1 MDVFASR
8 RVVECGSA
16 FLAGLAG
23 SGLMMHCYGRWAAA
37 PRRGATEDFSV
48 NSRQPAAGKFGASDD
63 LPDAET
69 HSLQRAKARSAQ
81 AIGGGMTGTERELQ
95 PEPELQSQS
104 QQQTQQQHVRQRRQ
118 QQQQPRRRN
127 STRQGPAAQRADAL
141 DRFYAANVPD
151 DWKRT
156 GLSQA
161 ELERHAKRWL
171 VPVAVGILNLTS
183 DWNVGA
189 IMRTAAL
196 FKFCRFVI
204 LGRNKY
210 DTRGAVGASR
220 YIEVQ
225 KQPAMQGDQVQVD
238 VLREYLRRECFT
250 PVFIAGRGG
259 GRGDTRGA
267 GSMCHEQAGAKQGG
281 GVLLGRMSWSE
292 AYALLPDGQQFLLM
306 LGNEGVGIPP
316 EVLALRFEFPGS
328 FILSVEQ
335 FGMMRSMNVAVAA
348 GIVLHHCASW
358 HVGRLSTAGSL
369 LPA

>member
-1 MDVFASR
+1 MR
-8 RVVECGSA
+8 
-16 FLAGLAG
+16 
-23 SGLMMHCYGRWAAA
+23 
-37 PRRGATEDFSV
+37 ATE
-48 NSRQPAAGKFGASDD
+48 AGMEKVALDATEER
-63 LPDAET
+63 LP
-69 HSLQRAKARSAQ
+69 
-81 AIGGGMTGTERELQ
+81 
-95 PEPELQSQS
+95 PEPKFQPQ
-104 QQQTQQQHVRQRRQ
+104 RQ
-118 QQQQPRRRN
+118 QQQRQQQQRQPRRT
-127 STRQGPAAQRADAL
+127 TRQGPGAQRADAL
-141 DRFYAANVPD
+141 DRFYSANVPD

-171 VPVAVGILNLTS
+171 VPVAVSILNLTS

-225 KQPAMQGDQVQVD
+225 KQPAMQGDQIQVE
-238 VLREYLRRECFT
+238 VLREYLKRECFT

-267 GSMCHEQAGAKQGG
+267 GSSCQEQAGTRKGG
-281 GVLLGRMSWSE
+281 GILLGEMSWSE
-292 AYALLPDGQQFLLM
+292 AYASLPDGQQFLLM

-358 HVGRLSTAGSL
+358 HVRRLSTAGSL
-369 LPA
+369 LSV